1 MHDHVT
7 LGWHASDSERGQQVQ
22 VDHSSDQHIS
32 FCLRV
37 YAHNDFHSY
46 NSEVTMS
53 NVSTPTDSP
62 VHAEPLHNP
71 DRAAQVVVPQAP
83 LGNATNGKI
92 VSQMPGMGAKAL
104 LAKKMAK
111 GRCVGLLL
119 QPKSVTES
127 ICPSA
132 PRYSNPKFISPTDN
146 MMTPCSQKISA
157 AKKKRFDK

>member
-1 MHDHVT
+1 
-7 LGWHASDSERGQQVQ
+7 
-22 VDHSSDQHIS
+22 
-32 FCLRV
+32 
-37 YAHNDFHSY
+37 
-46 NSEVTMS
+46 MS

-83 LGNATNGKI
+83 LGNATNGKV

-111 GRCVGLLL
+111 G
-119 QPKSVTES
+119 
-127 ICPSA
+127 
-132 PRYSNPKFISPTDN
+132 SNPKFISPTDN

-157 AKKKRFDK
+157 AKKKRFDKGPKPTQQLFQSTPEESNELGSGSGSDEEQSAVTEQKKTDVVMDDPENPF